1 MSLGEAQD
9 EIARRL
15 HRLGPKTARYLATF
29 ACVLARVAHA
39 DLHVAQTES
48 AEMRRRVAALA
59 EISADEA
66 ALVVEIAEKQS
77 HTLGESE
84 KHAVTR
90 EFRRISGGEQRTELV
105 FCLYA
110 VAAAD
115 GKVSASETAEIAA
128 ICEELGVVRTAAS
141 GIQADKRFGATTG

>member
-1 MSLGEAQD
+1 MSLREAQQ
-9 EIARRL
+9 EITRRL
-15 HRLGPKTARYLATF
+15 HRLDPKTARHLATF

-39 DLHVAQTES
+39 DLHVAETES

-66 ALVVEIAEKQS
+66 ALVVEIAGEQS
-77 HTLGESE
+77 RKLGEAE

-90 EFRRISGGEQRTELV
+90 EFRRISNAEQRTELV

-115 GKVSASETAEIAA
+115 GKVSASETQEIGA
-128 ICEELGVVRTAAS
+128 ITEELGVTRTSPS
-141 GIQADKRFGATTG
+141 GIRADKRFGATTA